1 MNEFKKAWVSW
12 TEEEKKS
19 VIEDYSNYLK
29 FRESGVSRE
38 EVVQKQKEL
47 EEKYQRNFPSV
58 VATASREL
66 RKQKRERR

>member
-1 MNEFKKAWVSW
+1 MNEFKKARVSW

-29 FRESGVSRE
+29 FRDSGASRE

-47 EEKYQRNFPSV
+47 EVKYQRNFPSV

-66 RKQKRERR
+66 RKQKRE